1 MKTKRELWITFS
13 FWSNKVD
20 MPGPQRAARPLS
32 RHFAGASNIAVLY
45 RRKGWSQQGTLLQ
58 KNTKL
63 ECKYTMGYWCEVG
76 METKVMPYCIQ
87 PILIGFNISIIYTD
101 QPICFILK

>member
-1 MKTKRELWITFS
+1 MKTTRELWITFS

-63 ECKYTMGYWCEVG
+63 ECEVHNG
-76 METKVMPYCIQ
+76 LLM
-87 PILIGFNISIIYTD
+87 
-101 QPICFILK
+101 